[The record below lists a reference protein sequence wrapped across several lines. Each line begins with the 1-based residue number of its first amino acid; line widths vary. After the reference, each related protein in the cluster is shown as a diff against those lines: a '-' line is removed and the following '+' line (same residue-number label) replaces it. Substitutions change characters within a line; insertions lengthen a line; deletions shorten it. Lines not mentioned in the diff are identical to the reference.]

1 MECSMSEDAIR
12 FLPYEEAVR
21 LVGDIREEEDIDDPN
36 HRILTVYSRED
47 KELCWYDFDEVMRD
61 AGVRKN
67 DPAAKEKVTEYIIRH
82 LPDWVLE
89 G

>member
-1 MECSMSEDAIR
+1 MSEDAIR
-12 FLPYEEAVR
+12 FLSYDKATRIVAA
-21 LVGDIREEEDIDDPN
+21 IQEEEDLDDPDR
-36 HRILTVYSRED
+36 RILTVYSHQD

-61 AGVRKN
+61 AGVRQN
-67 DPAAKEKVTEYIIRH
+67 DPAAKEKVTDYIMRH